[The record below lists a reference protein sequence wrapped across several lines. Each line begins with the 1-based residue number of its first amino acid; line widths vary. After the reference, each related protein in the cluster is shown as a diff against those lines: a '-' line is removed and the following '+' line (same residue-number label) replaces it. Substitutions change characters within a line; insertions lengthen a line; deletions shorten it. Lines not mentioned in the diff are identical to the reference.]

1 VNAGDHVVIGA
12 VRTDIEIENP
22 AFGGRRVTIAA
33 ITVDTQ
39 SPSTWLFAG
48 DLESLGVEP
57 VKVRRFQ
64 LTDGR
69 VLERRVG
76 SARIHAA
83 GTSTFD
89 DVVFAEAGDAI
100 VLGARSLSGLNLRVD
115 PMRKELVDAGPAPAA
130 AA

>member
-1 VNAGDHVVIGA
+1 MEAFRA
-12 VRTDIEIENP
+12 DIEIENP
-22 AFGGRRVTIAA
+22 AAPGRRVTISSIA
-33 ITVDTQ
+33 VDTR
-39 SPSTWLFAG
+39 SPSTWLPAA
-48 DLESLGVEP
+48 DLASLGVEP

-76 SARIHAA
+76 SARIHAS

-100 VLGARSLSGLNLRVD
+100 VLGARSLSGLNVRVD
-115 PMRKELVDAGPAPAA
+115 PMRQELVDAGPAPAA
-130 AA
+130 AAA